1 VSISSQL
8 IASRLE
14 IERWQSRTGRQALHG
29 KTERQRK
36 IRLESL
42 KDRGE
47 EFGLDQSDS
56 QRKENI
62 SCTPKEQKKEDNLE
76 NPKDRVKAISLV
88 INGWQGKEDQSCK
101 IGRGELLC
109 YSHRR
114 KNKIIR
120 AALEDSKK
128 IINLVSS
135 KGRGKE
141 TRLCNYERRRTA
153 DQACKIHIYCRQRQ
167 GDQSCN

>member
-1 VSISSQL
+1 MSISSQL

-14 IERWQSRTGRQALHG
+14 IERWQSRTGRQALPG

-47 EFGLDQSDS
+47 EFGLDQFDS

-62 SCTPKEQKKEDNLE
+62 SCTPKEQKKEDNLG

-88 INGWQGKEDQSCK
+88 ING
-101 IGRGELLC
+101 
-109 YSHRR
+109 
-114 KNKIIR
+114 
-120 AALEDSKK
+120 
-128 IINLVSS
+128 
-135 KGRGKE
+135 
-141 TRLCNYERRRTA
+141 
-153 DQACKIHIYCRQRQ
+153 
-167 GDQSCN
+167 